1 MKSGASRRRIKLARA
16 RAVREAADLAAGGRH
31 RLDVSEREAIE
42 VSRMHRPLAGVTDAV
57 NAQLQ
62 TPEAWVWVW
71 SDVVPERNP

>member
-1 MKSGASRRRIKLARA
+1 MKPGAKMRRIKLARD
-16 RAVREAADLAAGGRH
+16 RAAREAADLSAGGRH

-42 VSRMHRPLAGVTDAV
+42 ASRMHRPLAGAAEAV

-62 TPEAWVWVW
+62 TPEAWAALW